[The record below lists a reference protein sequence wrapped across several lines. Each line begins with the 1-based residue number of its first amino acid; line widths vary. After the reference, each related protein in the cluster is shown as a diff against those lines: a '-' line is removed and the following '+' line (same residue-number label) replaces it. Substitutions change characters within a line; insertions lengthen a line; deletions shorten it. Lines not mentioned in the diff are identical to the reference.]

1 MIQISRVDKDR
12 PAEPWLIENLVR
24 VFVEASRT
32 RLQFLIDLHD
42 ADDDRAFFAKVVL
55 PRNEV
60 CLAESDGAVAGFI
73 AFAPGWV
80 NHLYVAPP
88 FQRRGVGAKLLDL
101 AKRHNDSLQLWVF
114 ETNEPA
120 IRFYERHGFRVLER
134 TDGAGNEA
142 KQPDVRMRWDC
153 ET

>member
-1 MIQISRVDKDR
+1 MIKFTRVDKLCPPDPR
-12 PAEPWLIENLVR
+12 LIENLVR
-24 VFVEASRT
+24 VFIDARRA

-42 ADDDRAFFAKVVL
+42 ADDDRAFFANVVL
-55 PRNEV
+55 PQNEV
-60 CLAESDGAVAGFI
+60 WLAESDGVVAGFI

-88 FQRRGVGAKLLDL
+88 FQRRGAGAKLLDL
-101 AKRHNDSLQLWVF
+101 AKRRNDSLQLWAF
-114 ETNEPA
+114 EANDPA
-120 IRFYERHGFRVLER
+120 IRFYERHGFRVVAR

-142 KQPDVRMRWDC
+142 KQPDVRMRWDR